1 MLFKNNIEQII
12 TIEGMHCEHC
22 AKRVSD
28 ALLSIKNIKKVN
40 VDLENK
46 TATIIVKQKVDN
58 EVLKTTINNL
68 GFEFVDAK

>member
-1 MLFKNNIEQII
+1 MKSSIFNLSPSTRYTLKVNEEESN
-12 TIEGMHCEHC
+12 
-22 AKRVSD
+22 
-28 ALLSIKNIKKVN
+28 SIKNIKKVN